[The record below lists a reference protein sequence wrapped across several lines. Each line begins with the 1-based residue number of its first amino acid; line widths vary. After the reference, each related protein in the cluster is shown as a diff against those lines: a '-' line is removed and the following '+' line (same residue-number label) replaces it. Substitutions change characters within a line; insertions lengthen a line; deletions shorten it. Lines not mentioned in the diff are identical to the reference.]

1 MMMAR
6 RSTLLS
12 MVVGL
17 AVAAVVQPGGR
28 AAAGA
33 ELGAQDRRD
42 IQELV
47 NQYARALGSC
57 AAEQYADLFAPDAYF
72 FSSFRGEV
80 TGRDRLIAL
89 VRSERHCNQ
98 PAGANAVG
106 ATSSVPA
113 NGPTVVAEPSPEGA
127 VGKASLGSAGHYEDV
142 YVKTSAG
149 WRFKART
156 VITPQEDAAK
166 LTSGDFVELC
176 RLAGNHLGR
185 FDDIYVETPQGRRF
199 RSSGVVFALV
209 PEGMRG
215 TASLKDDGGR
225 YEDVYV
231 RTERGWRFKS
241 RTYVAAGS

>member
-1 MMMAR
+1 MAR
-6 RSTLLS
+6 RSTPLS

-17 AVAAVVQPGGR
+17 AIAAALQLGGG

-33 ELGAQDRRD
+33 ELSPQDRRD

-57 AAEQYADLFAPDAYF
+57 AAEQYADLFASDAYF

-80 TGRDRLIAL
+80 AGRDRLIAL

-98 PAGANAVG
+98 PAAENAVG
-106 ATSSVPA
+106 ATPRVSAGGPA
-113 NGPTVVAEPSPEGA
+113 VVAEPSPEGA
-127 VGKASLGSAGHYEDV
+127 VGKASLGAAGRYEDV

-166 LTSGDFVELC
+166 LTSRDFVELC

-185 FDDIYVETPQGRRF
+185 FDDVYVETPQGRRF

-209 PEGMRG
+209 PDGIRG
-215 TASLKDDGGR
+215 TASLRDDGGH

>member
-1 MMMAR
+1 
-6 RSTLLS
+6 

-17 AVAAVVQPGGR
+17 AITAAVQLGVR
-28 AAAGA
+28 AAPGS
-33 ELGAQDRRD
+33 ELSAQDGRD

-57 AAEQYADLFAPDAYF
+57 AAEKYADLFAPDAFF
-72 FSSFRGEV
+72 FSSLRGEV

-98 PAGANAVG
+98 PASTNA
-106 ATSSVPA
+106 AAARSSGPV
-113 NGPTVVAEPSPEGA
+113 NGPAVVAEPSPEGA
-127 VGKASLGSAGHYEDV
+127 VGKASLGGAGRYEDI
-142 YVKTSAG
+142 YIKTSAG

-166 LTSGDFVELC
+166 VTSRDFSELC
-176 RLAGNHLGR
+176 RLAGNHLGQ
-185 FDDIYVETPQGRRF
+185 FDDVYLETPQGRRF
-199 RSSGVVFALV
+199 RSSGVVFALL
-209 PEGMRG
+209 PDGIKG
-215 TASLKDDGGR
+215 TAYLKDDGGR

-241 RTYVAAGS
+241 RTYVMN